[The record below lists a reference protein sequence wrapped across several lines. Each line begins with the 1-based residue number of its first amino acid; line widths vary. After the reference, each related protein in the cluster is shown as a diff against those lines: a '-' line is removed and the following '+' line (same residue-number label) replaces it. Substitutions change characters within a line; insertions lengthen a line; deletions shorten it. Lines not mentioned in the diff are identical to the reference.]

1 MTYSQRPV
9 VLILGAGAVGLSLAG
24 KMAGVAEVHAACRPA
39 HAAAIRERG
48 LLMEGIWGNTSV
60 SGISC
65 VGGPTE
71 APQDPDYIL
80 ITAKGTDTQAVCEEY
95 ASVIRGRPVATLQNG
110 IGNEETIARYTGTV
124 IGGTVTT
131 NFSVVGDG
139 HVRVKSE
146 SSPMVFG
153 LWRGDDGAALDG
165 LVAIIR
171 DAGIAVRTSEDIRA
185 AKWTKSLLN
194 LSVNPLCALLSVAVG
209 ETADA
214 HLRDVIGHLM
224 RETFA
229 VMAAE
234 GVRVPWATADDY
246 LAHLFGVQIRDFS
259 AAFPS
264 MYYDIA
270 GGRQTEIDLLN
281 GYIAALGEKHGIPTP
296 YNACI
301 AELIRYRQSAGA
313 GRHSGDGAR

>member
-1 MTYSQRPV
+1 MNHSKRPV

-24 KMAGVAEVHAACRPA
+24 KMAAVAEVYTACRPA
-39 HAAAIRERG
+39 HAAAVRERG
-48 LLMEGIWGNTSV
+48 LIMEGIWGNTSV

-71 APQDPDYIL
+71 APPDPDYIL
-80 ITAKGTDTQAVCEEY
+80 ITAKGTDTRAICEEY
-95 ASVIRGRPVATLQNG
+95 ACVIRGRPVATLQNG

-139 HVRVKSE
+139 HVRGKSE
-146 SSPMVFG
+146 SSPIVFG
-153 LWRGDDGAALDG
+153 LWSGEDGDTLDG
-165 LVAIIR
+165 LVALVHE
-171 DAGIAVRTSEDIRA
+171 AGIAVRTSGDIRA

-194 LSVNPLCALLSVAVG
+194 LSVNPLCALLSIPVG
-209 ETADA
+209 ETADD
-214 HLRDVIGHLM
+214 HLKEVIDHLI

-246 LAHLFGVQIRDFS
+246 LDHLFGVQIRDFS
-259 AAFPS
+259 AAYPS

-270 GGRQTEIDLLN
+270 CGRQTEIDLLN
-281 GYIAALGEKHGIPTP
+281 GYIAAQGEKHGIPTP
-296 YNACI
+296 YNTCI
-301 AELIRYRQSAGA
+301 ADLIRYRQSAGA
-313 GRHSGDGAR
+313 GRNSADGAR

>member
-1 MTYSQRPV
+1 MSHAKCPV

-24 KMAGVAEVHAACRPA
+24 KMAGVADVYAACRPR
-39 HAAAIRERG
+39 HAAAIREHG
-48 LLMEGIWGNTSV
+48 LVMEGIWGNLSV
-60 SGISC
+60 MGISC
-65 VGGPTE
+65 VSGRADVP
-71 APQDPDYIL
+71 PDPDYIL
-80 ITAKGTDTQAVCEEY
+80 ITAKGPDTQAICEEY
-95 ASVIRGRPVATLQNG
+95 AGVIREHPVATLQNG
-110 IGNEETIARYTGTV
+110 IGNEEIIARYTGVV

-131 NFSVVGDG
+131 NFSVIGDG

-153 LWRGDDGAALDG
+153 LWSGEDCGALDG
-165 LVAIIR
+165 LVSLVHE
-171 DAGIAVRTSEDIRA
+171 AGIAVRRSEDIRA

-194 LSVNPLCALLSVAVG
+194 LSVNPLCALLSVPVG
-209 ETADA
+209 ETADD
-214 HLRDVIGHLM
+214 HLREVIGHLI

-229 VMAAE
+229 VMTAE

-259 AAFPS
+259 ASYPS
-264 MYYDIA
+264 MYYDISC
-270 GGRQTEIDLLN
+270 GRRTEIDLLN
-281 GYIAALGEKHGIPTP
+281 GYIAALGERHGIPTP

-313 GRHSGDGAR
+313 GRHIEGGGA

>member
-1 MTYSQRPV
+1 MDHSKRPV

-24 KMAGVAEVHAACRPA
+24 KMAGVAEVYAACRPG
-39 HAAAIRERG
+39 HAAAIREHG
-48 LLMEGIWGNTSV
+48 LVMEGIWGNLSV
-60 SGISC
+60 PEISC
-65 VGGPTE
+65 VGGPTD
-71 APQDPDYIL
+71 APPDPDYIL
-80 ITAKGTDTQAVCEEY
+80 ITAKGTDTQAICEEY

-110 IGNEETIARYTGTV
+110 IGNEETIARYTGVV

-131 NFSVVGDG
+131 NFSVIGDG

-153 LWRGDDGAALDG
+153 LWSGEDRGALDS
-165 LVAIIR
+165 LVALVR
-171 DAGIAVRTSEDIRA
+171 EAGIAVRTSEDIRA
-185 AKWTKSLLN
+185 AKWMKSLLN
-194 LSVNPLCALLSVAVG
+194 LSVNPLCALLSVPVG
-209 ETADA
+209 ETADD
-214 HLRDVIGHLM
+214 HLHEVIGHLI

-259 AAFPS
+259 AAYPS

-270 GGRQTEIDLLN
+270 GGRRTEIDLLN
-281 GYIAALGEKHGIPTP
+281 GYIAALGERHGIPTP

-301 AELIRYRQSAGA
+301 AELIRYRQSA
-313 GRHSGDGAR
+313 RARTAP

>member
-1 MTYSQRPV
+1 MNHTKRPV

-24 KMAGVAEVHAACRPA
+24 KMAAVAEVYAACRPG

-48 LLMEGIWGNTSV
+48 LVMEGIWGNFSV

-65 VGGPTE
+65 VGGPAE
-71 APQDPDYIL
+71 APPDPDYIL
-80 ITAKGTDTQAVCEEY
+80 ITAKGTDTQAICEEY

-110 IGNEETIARYTGTV
+110 IGNEETIARYTGVV

-131 NFSVVGDG
+131 NFSIVGDG

-153 LWRGDDGAALDG
+153 LWSGADGDALEG
-165 LVAIIR
+165 LVALVQE
-171 DAGIAVRTSEDIRA
+171 AGIAVRTSGDIRA

-194 LSVNPLCALLSVAVG
+194 LSVNPICALLSIPVG
-209 ETADA
+209 EAADC
-214 HLRDVIGHLM
+214 HLREVIGHLI

-246 LAHLFGVQIRDFS
+246 LAHLFDVQIRDFS
-259 AAFPS
+259 TAYPS
-264 MYYDIA
+264 MYSDIA
-270 GGRQTEIDLLN
+270 CGRQTEIDLLN
-281 GYIAALGEKHGIPTP
+281 GYVAMLGEKHGIPTP

-301 AELIRYRQSAGA
+301 ADLIRYRQSAGA
-313 GRHSGDGAR
+313 GRHSADGSL